1 MSQDTLCVIAAFFCG
16 NPKLCA
22 LHKNGG
28 VAISR
33 ETVQS
38 CAWLAA
44 SKVEEIHKLLDGAL
58 AGADAKAAS
67 ERQV

>member
-1 MSQDTLCVIAAFFCG
+1 MCVTAASFLE

-28 VAISR
+28 VAVTRGTI
-33 ETVQS
+33 QS

-44 SKVEEIHKLLDGAL
+44 TKVEEIHKLLDGAL
-58 AGADAKAAS
+58 AGADAKATS